1 MPLAMRDNKRA
12 RTEQAGNPTAN
23 RPKKTTL
30 NGFCWLAKWAIGW
43 QRRVERPTGKWSDDD
58 MV

>member
-43 QRRVERPTGKWSDDD
+43 QRRV
-58 MV
+58 

>member
-30 NGFCWLAKWAIGW
+30 QFRPRSERAYSGWARAKIKQA
-43 QRRVERPTGKWSDDD
+43 R
-58 MV
+58 